1 MYFEDSLK
9 KIEEILEQL
18 ENGNLP
24 LENALILYKQ
34 GTEIANTCKLQ
45 LNEAKLKITEYTMEE
60 NDEASR

>member
-18 ENGNLP
+18 ESGKLS

-34 GTEIANTCKLQ
+34 GTEIASKCKTE
-45 LNEAKLKITEYTMEE
+45 LNEARLQVSEKSVGA
-60 NDEASR
+60 NDDI

>member
-34 GTEIANTCKLQ
+34 GTEIA
-45 LNEAKLKITEYTMEE
+45 IH
-60 NDEASR
+60 ASFN